1 MNEYKLQIK
10 LTITALPRRSGEI
23 NLEQVKGDLEQIVLS
38 YVNTEVQE
46 IKLDEIIQVVG
57 E

>member
-23 NLEQVKGDLEQIVLS
+23 NLEQVKGDIEQIVLS

-46 IKLDEIIQVVG
+46 IKIDEIAQVVG
-57 E
+57 S

>member
-10 LTITALPRRSGEI
+10 LTITALPRRSSEI

-46 IKLDEIIQVVG
+46 IKIDEIAQVVG
-57 E
+57 S

>member
-57 E
+57 S

>member
-23 NLEQVKGDLEQIVLS
+23 NLEQVKCDMEQVISS
-38 YVNTEVQE
+38 YVNTEVSTVQVLE
-46 IKLDEIIQVVG
+46 ITQIVG

>member
-23 NLEQVKGDLEQIVLS
+23 NLEQVKGDIEQIVLS
-38 YVNTEVQE
+38 YVNTEVAETQVIE
-46 IKLDEIIQVVG
+46 ITQIVG